1 MIFTQLSNNQVYPDW
16 HDKIDIEFLG
26 TIPGEPYALQTNVYG
41 NGTGDGSHVIG
52 REQEFYLWF
61 DPTEDFHYYTI
72 LWTPRQILFMVD
84 SIPIR
89 TFPRM
94 KSLGAIY
101 PSKPMS
107 VYATIWDASSWTTD
121 GGRYKANYSYQPFL
135 ATYTNFITVSCLP
148 VLKDELYNL
157 DNQYCS
163 QGRVLDCNFPPE
175 LNQYQLQALDVV
187 QKNYMVYDYCQDF
200 RRYPKGSMPECSAVP
215 TSSITSATS
224 KRSINL
230 A

>member
-1 MIFTQLSNNQVYPDW
+1 
-16 HDKIDIEFLG
+16 
-26 TIPGEPYALQTNVYG
+26 
-41 NGTGDGSHVIG
+41 
-52 REQEFYLWF
+52 
-61 DPTEDFHYYTI
+61 
-72 LWTPRQILFMVD
+72 MVD

-121 GGRYKANYSYQPFL
+121 GGRYKANYSFQPFL

-187 QKNYMVYDYCQDF
+187 QKNYMVYDYCQNF

-230 A
+230 P